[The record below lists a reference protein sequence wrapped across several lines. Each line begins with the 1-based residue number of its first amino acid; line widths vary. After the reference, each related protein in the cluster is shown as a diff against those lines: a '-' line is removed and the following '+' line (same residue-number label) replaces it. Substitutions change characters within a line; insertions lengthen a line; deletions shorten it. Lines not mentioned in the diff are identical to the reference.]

1 MKALFITATLI
12 TSLALS
18 SCVFA
23 GDQETSS
30 EENIAN
36 AVNAEQENAQE
47 EVDEYEGLY
56 NVEEMNI
63 DDDGT
68 KIYARVYIP
77 VEEKDTYPTVIM
89 SHGIGG
95 TYENCEPYAKQF
107 AANGVVSVAFDFQGG
122 GPASQSDGEMV
133 DMSTL
138 TEAQDL
144 ECVTDAVKQIDYVD
158 ADNLFLLGESQ
169 GGFVTAYVAGQRPD
183 DYKGIVLCY
192 PAFVLQDDAWAK
204 FPNGPEEAPEVEEIY
219 GLQVGKQ
226 SYIDNMSFDIYDV
239 IGNYKNDVLIV
250 HGDADPVVPISY
262 SDRALEVYEN
272 AELIPI
278 PGAEHGFRGDDIKTA
293 GTDALEFVLAHVG

>member
-144 ECVTDAVKQIDYVD
+144 ECVTDAVKQIDY
-158 ADNLFLLGESQ
+158 L
-169 GGFVTAYVAGQRPD
+169 
-183 DYKGIVLCY
+183 Y
-192 PAFVLQDDAWAK
+192 PAQLFGYVQKCISLFRRRVK
-204 FPNGPEEAPEVEEIY
+204 
-219 GLQVGKQ
+219 
-226 SYIDNMSFDIYDV
+226 YICRHET
-239 IGNYKNDVLIV
+239 LIF
-250 HGDADPVVPISY
+250 IS
-262 SDRALEVYEN
+262 L
-272 AELIPI
+272 
-278 PGAEHGFRGDDIKTA
+278 
-293 GTDALEFVLAHVG
+293 